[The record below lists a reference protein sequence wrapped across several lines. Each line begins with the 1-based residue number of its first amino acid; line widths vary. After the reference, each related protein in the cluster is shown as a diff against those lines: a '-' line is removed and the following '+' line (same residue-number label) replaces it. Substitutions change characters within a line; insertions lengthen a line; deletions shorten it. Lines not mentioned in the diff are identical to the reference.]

1 MVFPKIVYEGKISI
15 SENEKSVFFQDD
27 KNSHVNEKTYE
38 FFHKDT
44 SPLDIFELD
53 QLKLDSFY
61 KIFKITI
68 KGNFFTSHLKVL
80 FLKFY

>member
-1 MVFPKIVYEGKISI
+1 MFPKIVYEGKITI
-15 SENEKSVFFQDD
+15 SENEKSVFFEDL
-27 KNSHVNEKTYE
+27 KNQKPNVNNEKTYE
-38 FFHKDT
+38 FFHKES

-68 KGNFFTSHLKVL
+68 KGNFFTSHLKV
-80 FLKFY
+80 